1 MAELRDLTE
10 ECECGREWAKA
21 SEKIGQN
28 ERELA
33 HHLEVLKIVIR
44 P

>member
-10 ECECGREWAKA
+10 ECECGRELANA
-21 SEKIGQN
+21 SEKIGQSK
-28 ERELA
+28 RELA
-33 HHLEVLKIVIR
+33 HHLEVSKIVFR